1 MKVTNDD
8 DDEEENRNDD
18 DEARKGNR
26 VKPYYVC
33 VCVCVLFA
41 AGSHQNL
48 WLTPPWILGT

>member
-33 VCVCVLFA
+33 VCVSCSRLEA
-41 AGSHQNL
+41 IRICG
-48 WLTPPWILGT
+48 